1 VRSEVGGRRSELRG
15 LAAVLGLALLALPAH
30 AAETTTVP
38 KSTFVVDIGYLHSTV
53 GKQWDGDRRARP
65 LIEDIRRYEPG
76 GGLQGV
82 LSANPQADF
91 DFLLFQVLYGI
102 TDDFMVGVYF
112 PLILQTV
119 IRTNFSWVP
128 GDYQSG
134 LGRSY
139 SEDDFWAWAASM
151 GQPRPADVAT
161 VNNPAVADMVLA
173 ARYRLPRFEFMKKAG
188 FQWAATLQVALPT
201 GRQPDPEAVIDTG
214 TTAWELHSFGDV
226 ELHLTAD
233 QPFFTDEYGVSRLNV
248 GADLYYSFLRPREFK
263 AGKGTKNPLL
273 NNIAPYV
280 GETYWVDPGD
290 WFGAGISV
298 DVSPIYGPALATLV
312 SGNSVEKAKT
322 LPPLVSFTLGYTY
335 VLTSQ
340 SNWMSNSPLWDYDR
354 EKFWQPG
361 DKNIFKGSLTLS
373 FLRLGLPIQVY
384 GNFRIQD
391 LVGGRYTR
399 PANAFG
405 GGVRALVKF
414 W

>member
-1 VRSEVGGRRSELRG
+1 MTRAPAFL
-15 LAAVLGLALLALPAH
+15 LALLLLAAPAGAH
-30 AAETTTVP
+30 ETTTVP
-38 KSTFVVDIGYLHSTV
+38 RNTFLIDLGYLHSTV
-53 GKQWDGDRRARP
+53 GKQWDGERRARP

-82 LSANPQADF
+82 LSASPQADF
-91 DFLLFQVLYGI
+91 DFLLFQLMYGI
-102 TDDFMVGVYF
+102 TDDLMVAVYF
-112 PLILQTV
+112 PLILQTT
-119 IRTNFSWVP
+119 IRTNFSWAP

-139 SEDDFWAWAASM
+139 SEQDFWEWAESM
-151 GQPRPADVAT
+151 GQPRPADVST
-161 VNNPAVADMVLA
+161 VNKGTPADMVVA
-173 ARYRLPRFEFMKKAG
+173 TRWRLPRFEFMKRAG
-188 FQWAATLQVALPT
+188 FTWAATLQVGIPT
-201 GRQPDPEAVIDTG
+201 GRPPDAEEVVDAG

-226 ELHLTAD
+226 ELHLGAD
-233 QPFFTDEYGVSRLNV
+233 LPFFVDKYGVSRLNV
-248 GADLYYSFLRPREFK
+248 GADIFYAFLRPREFK

-273 NNIAPYV
+273 NNVAPYI

-290 WFGAGISV
+290 WFGVGVSL

-312 SGNSVEKAKT
+312 SGHDVEKAKT
-322 LPPLVSFTLGYTY
+322 LPPLVSFSLGYTY
-335 VLTSQ
+335 VATSQ
-340 SNWMSNSPLWDYDR
+340 SNWMSSSPLWDYDR

-384 GNFRIQD
+384 GNFRVQD
-391 LVGGRYTR
+391 LIGGRYTR

-405 GGVRALVKF
+405 GGVRAIAKF